1 MLYQNRW
8 KDLAGLIGYSCASNR
23 PGGGYVVENSDWKN
37 NINAFRNVR
46 DLVGGGEVAGRNL
59 WNLLKSLLNSHEQQ
73 RFMLLSKIST
83 DLGRGRAWIRSEPFF
98 ILIDRVPTIPWFW
111 TAYLLLTLNF
121 VLYSDWLVLENNMY
135 VSCER
140 LLV

>member
-1 MLYQNRW
+1 MLFQSHR
-8 KDLAGLIGYSCASNR
+8 KDLARLIGYSCASNG
-23 PGGGYVVENSDWKN
+23 PGGGYVVENLDLKN

-98 ILIDRVPTIPWFW
+98 ILIDRVPSIP
-111 TAYLLLTLNF
+111 
-121 VLYSDWLVLENNMY
+121 
-135 VSCER
+135 
-140 LLV
+140 